1 MISASSVR
9 PRRPSTH
16 PRQRERHANN
26 APDPFG
32 DLSVSSTVLVSLLLV
47 RLDPLGLLRR
57 SRLTLHLLLHILRR
71 RRNIAGCS
79 IHCAGWRMLLI
90 SRRACCRL
98 AAANRCGT
106 GTRILQACS
115 SAGVAG
121 TCHCGANT
129 QDDDGATRENDSFHV
144 HLLLLCS
151 RRATSQ
157 QGGRKTDQMAAGSG
171 WPGKSLYCLIRRGY
185 FWRPQTEAARPS
197 CDHCT

>member
-9 PRRPSTH
+9 PRRPSTL
-16 PRQRERHANN
+16 PRQRKRHANN
-26 APDPFG
+26 APEPFG
-32 DLSVSSTVLVSLLLV
+32 DLSASSTVLVSLLLV

-57 SRLTLHLLLHILRR
+57 GRLTLHLFLHILRR

-151 RRATSQ
+151 RHAPRRSRADGKPIRWPQ
-157 QGGRKTDQMAAGSG
+157 VPGGRGNLA
-171 WPGKSLYCLIRRGY
+171 IV
-185 FWRPQTEAARPS
+185 
-197 CDHCT
+197 